1 MMTHAIA
8 QVTAKH
14 VVQLVDQTF
23 QRFTS
28 YLNEEGG
35 KNTFK
40 VVSYTAVQFIWNASH
55 SPPYITT
62 YISDIL

>member
-1 MMTHAIA
+1 MITHAHA
-8 QVTAKH
+8 QVRAKNMA
-14 VVQLVDQTF
+14 QLFAQTF